1 MNDLYQSNYH
11 TTIYTPI
18 YLPVIVFYDE
28 EESES
33 PYSDEVA
40 EA

>member
-18 YLPVIVFYDE
+18 YLPAIVFYDE
-28 EESES
+28 EELEV
-33 PYSDEVA
+33 PHSDGAV

>member
-1 MNDLYQSNYH
+1 MNDVYQSNYT

-18 YLPVIVFYDE
+18 YLPAIIFYDE
-28 EESES
+28 EEIGE
-33 PYSDEVA
+33 EVA